1 MKHLLFAFCIACLA
15 ACQGGADNSQANS
28 ELVQDYVTAVASMDV
43 NAMEQYLSEDYMGYG
58 PSIDHQTNK
67 EQAVAGWKENVAN
80 LYEKIEYNKSKVLA
94 VTVPE
99 GENAGE
105 WVSHWANL
113 SITYQSGE
121 SVTILANSIYKV
133 EGDKIVQSYTFYN
146 EADALRQLGYVF
158 INPNNI

>member
-1 MKHLLFAFCIACLA
+1 MKYLIIVLCIASLS
-15 ACQGGADNSQANS
+15 ACQDGADNLAANRD
-28 ELVQDYVTAVASMDV
+28 LVQDYVSAVASMDV
-43 NAMEQYLSEDYMGYG
+43 LAMEQYLSEDYVGHG
-58 PSIDHQTNK
+58 PSIDDQTNK
-67 EQAVAGWKENVAN
+67 EQALAGWKENVAN
-80 LYEKIEYNKSKVLA
+80 LYEKIEYNQSKVLA
-94 VTVPE
+94 VTIDE

-121 SVTILANSIYKV
+121 MVNILANSIYQV
-133 EGDKIVQSYTFYN
+133 EGGKIVRSYTFYN